1 MSRFVLDASVVL
13 TWCFPD
19 QNAAMAQHVAG
30 MFKQGDTAVAPSFWP
45 HEVLNALLV
54 GEKRKRISKE
64 LLRSFLD
71 DLARLPIVLERFP
84 AEVVFGRIQR
94 LSRKHAL
101 TAYDAAYLDL
111 ALDRSLPL
119 ATLDE
124 DLARASKKAR
134 VRLVQPELVR
144 RRSSSSRI
152 QA

>member
-19 QNAAMAQHVAG
+19 ENAAMAQHVAG
-30 MFKQGDTAVAPSFWP
+30 MFKRGDNAVTPSFWP

-64 LLRSFLD
+64 LVRSFLD
-71 DLARLPIVLERFP
+71 DLATLPIVLEQFP
-84 AEVVFGRIQR
+84 AGVVFDRIQHI
-94 LSRKHAL
+94 SREHGL

-111 ALDRSLPL
+111 ALDSGLPI

-124 DLARASKKAR
+124 DLMRACKKAR
-134 VRLVQPELVR
+134 ARLVQL
-144 RRSSSSRI
+144 
-152 QA
+152 